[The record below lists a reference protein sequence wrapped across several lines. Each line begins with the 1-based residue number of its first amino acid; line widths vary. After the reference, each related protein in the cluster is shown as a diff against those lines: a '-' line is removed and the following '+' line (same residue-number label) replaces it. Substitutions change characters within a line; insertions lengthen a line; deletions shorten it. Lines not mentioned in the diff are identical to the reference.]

1 MMAEAKYFDYE
12 VAAREAGLSREDL
25 DALRCR
31 VASDYPSR
39 MLREMHLHTICKA
52 IGAGQKTVADAL
64 KPNTNTM
71 PPISELRLG
80 G

>member
-1 MMAEAKYFDYE
+1 MTRYFDYK
-12 VAAREAGLSREDL
+12 AAADEAGVSPEDL
-25 DALRCR
+25 DALRRR
-31 VASDYPSR
+31 VEADYPSR
-39 MLREMHLHTICKA
+39 MLREMHLHAICKA
-52 IGAGQKTVADAL
+52 IGAGEKTVADAL

>member
-1 MMAEAKYFDYE
+1 MVMYFDYE
-12 VAAREAGLSREDL
+12 AAAREAEVSPEDL
-25 DALRCR
+25 AALRR
-31 VASDYPSR
+31 RIESDYPSQ

-52 IGAGQKTVADAL
+52 IGAGEKTLADAL
-64 KPNTNTM
+64 KPNTNVI

>member
-1 MMAEAKYFDYE
+1 MTRYFDWE
-12 VAAREAGLSREDL
+12 AAAEQAGISPADL
-25 DALRCR
+25 AAIRRR
-31 VASDYPSR
+31 VESDYPSQ

-52 IGAGQKTVADAL
+52 IGAGEKTVADAL
-64 KPNTNTM
+64 KPPTNKM